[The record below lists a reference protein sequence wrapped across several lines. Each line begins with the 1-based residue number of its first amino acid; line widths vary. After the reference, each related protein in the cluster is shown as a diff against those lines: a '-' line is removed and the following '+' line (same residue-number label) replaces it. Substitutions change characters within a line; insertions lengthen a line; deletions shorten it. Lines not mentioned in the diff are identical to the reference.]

1 MQVEVWRFSQGS
13 RVYFCQ
19 FFKSEFQV
27 YLQLSCSD
35 TFVEYKCTYFGS
47 PFLIDDI
54 IKFYEIV
61 FENEGLEPGIYVI
74 AISNNGELGSQKL
87 FIAH

>member
-1 MQVEVWRFSQGS
+1 
-13 RVYFCQ
+13 
-19 FFKSEFQV
+19 
-27 YLQLSCSD
+27 
-35 TFVEYKCTYFGS
+35 
-47 PFLIDDI
+47 LIDDI
-54 IKFYEIV
+54 IKFHEIV